1 MTNVQ
6 FPMSNDSTQG
16 DVNMTQIPNR
26 PYRSDVR
33 PLVIGHWSL
42 VISSVLFFAG
52 CGRPPAEEKPGG
64 AAPGAEI
71 VSAPLV
77 NVAPAQTR
85 TIQKTME
92 VTGNLVALQD
102 VLVGAQGGGKLAAVH
117 VQEGDSV
124 NAGQVVAVM
133 DTVDLAAQVQQ
144 QQANVQAALTREQQ
158 ARVVLSQARNA
169 LQSARTQ
176 LSWTDKTTAN
186 AVQQA
191 RSGVDLAQQRLAVV
205 KEGARAQE
213 RAQAEEQVKGARA
226 NHDKARADLKR
237 YQALYREQAVSAS
250 QLDEKQ
256 AAFDSAQS
264 QLNSALQA
272 QSLMKEGARPED
284 IRQAEI
290 AVQQAKDTLSRAIA
304 DRDTVKLRR
313 EDVKNAQTGVESA
326 LAGIR
331 NAEAG
336 TAQARAGLRI
346 VQDNLSN
353 AYVKSPI
360 SGIVAERRAE
370 PGSQLMQAGEILRI
384 VNPRSV
390 YFQAVVSESQFSQLR
405 EGQTATVRIDALPG
419 RAFSGRVTR
428 ILPVASAAAR
438 SFNVRIS
445 IAPDPRLRPQMFA
458 RGSVLIDTRR
468 GATVVRKEAVLYDPV
483 TKTARVFISKPNDVA
498 EERKVQT
505 GYTDNGNIEIL
516 SGVRPG
522 EKVIVTGQTTLQDGD
537 KVKIEAGVGG
547 QESGVGGQITRR
559 I

>member
-6 FPMSNDSTQG
+6 CPMTHDDYEG
-16 DVNMTQIPNR
+16 DVAMMNNQRRTDHASI
-26 PYRSDVR
+26 R
-33 PLVIGHWSL
+33 PLDIGHWTL
-42 VISSVLFFAG
+42 VISCFVLLSG
-52 CGRPPAEEKPGG
+52 CGRPPAEEKPAGPAG
-64 AAPGAEI
+64 GAEI
-71 VSAPLV
+71 VSASLV
-77 NVAPAQTR
+77 NVSPAQMR

-102 VLVGAQGGGKLAAVH
+102 VLVGAQGGGKLAAVN

-144 QQANVQAALTREQQ
+144 QQANVNAALTREQQ
-158 ARVVLSQARNA
+158 ARVVLSQARNQ

-176 LSWTDKTTAN
+176 LVLTDKTTAN
-186 AVQQA
+186 AVRQA
-191 RSGVDLAQQRLAVV
+191 RSGIDLAQQRLAVI

-213 RAQAEEQVKGARA
+213 RAQAEETVKGARA
-226 NHDKARADLKR
+226 NYEKARSDLKR
-237 YQALYREQAVSAS
+237 YQALYREQAVAAT

-256 AAFDSAQS
+256 AAFDAAQA
-264 QLNSALQA
+264 QLNGALQA

-290 AVQQAKDTLSRAIA
+290 AVQQARDQLSRAEN

-336 TAQARAGLRI
+336 TAQVRAGLRI
-346 VQDNLSN
+346 AQDNLSN
-353 AYVKSPI
+353 AYIKSPI

-370 PGSQLMQAGEILRI
+370 PGSQLMQAGDVLRI
-384 VNPRSV
+384 VNPRSI
-390 YFQAVVSESQFSQLR
+390 YFQAVLSESQFSQIH
-405 EGQTATVRIDALPG
+405 EGQTATVRVDALPG
-419 RAFSGRVTR
+419 KPFGGRVTR

-458 RGSVLIDTRR
+458 RGSVLIDTRK
-468 GATVVRKEAVLYDPV
+468 GATVVRKEAVLYDPI

-505 GYTDNGNIEIL
+505 GYTDDGYIEIV

-522 EKVIVTGQTTLQDGD
+522 EKVIVIGQTTLQNGD
-537 KVKIEAGVGG
+537 KVKIE
-547 QESGVGGQITRR
+547 QSGNAQVTTSNGTL
-559 I
+559 